1 MGSRD
6 RSKTNTRA
14 LGVPRCAERTRG
26 KQKRKGDRPGGTY
39 GGDEG
44 WMAGPS
50 VMVCRSTIRLELI
63 VPLNSF
69 EMQASLEV

>member
-1 MGSRD
+1 MCR
-6 RSKTNTRA
+6 THTREA
-14 LGVPRCAERTRG
+14 KSE
-26 KQKRKGDRPGGTY
+26 KGDRPGGTY